1 MVNHY
6 GRNISEKV
14 LNILMEDPYMEVDS
28 DVYLFVTRRFHLQL
42 NNVLE
47 LEEVQKKKMKCFPGD
62 SWQIGFPLISSILCG
77 TIFS

>member
-47 LEEVQKKKMKCFPGD
+47 LEEVQKKKINDPQWYMSLLG
-62 SWQIGFPLISSILCG
+62 WVH
-77 TIFS
+77 

>member
-6 GRNISEKV
+6 GRNISEKL

-28 DVYLFVTRRFHLQL
+28 DVYLFVTQRFHLQL

-47 LEEVQKKKMKCFPGD
+47 LEEVQRRK
-62 SWQIGFPLISSILCG
+62 
-77 TIFS
+77 

>member
-47 LEEVQKKKMKCFPGD
+47 LEEVQKKKINDAQWYMSLLG
-62 SWQIGFPLISSILCG
+62 WVH
-77 TIFS
+77 